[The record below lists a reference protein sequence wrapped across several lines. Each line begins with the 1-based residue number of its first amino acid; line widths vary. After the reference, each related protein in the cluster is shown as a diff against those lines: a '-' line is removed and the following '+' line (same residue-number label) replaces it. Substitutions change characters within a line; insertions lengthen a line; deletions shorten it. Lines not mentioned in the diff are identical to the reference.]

1 MPLSQENEDLK
12 KPFLHTGSWYR
23 MNNDSKKSTLYTS
36 TKAMRDAS
44 ISVFFCV
51 LVLALG
57 PIQFGFTIGYTS
69 PTQSAII
76 NDLGLS
82 VPEFSLFGSL
92 SNVGGMVGAII
103 SGQIAEYIGRK
114 GSLVIASVP
123 NIIGWLLISF
133 ANDII
138 FLYMGRLLEG
148 FGVGIMSYTVPV
160 YIADIAPQ
168 KLRGRFVSVNQLS
181 LTIGIMLAYL
191 LGIFVEWRILAVLG
205 VLPCAILMP
214 ALFFLPES
222 PRWLAKMGMKEE
234 FQIALQVLRGFDA
247 DISSEVQEITIGI
260 GLLGLQQLSGMNAIL
275 FYTNTIFQNAATLG
289 VGGVQVLA
297 TFVTFWLA
305 DKAGR
310 RLLLLVSSGAMTFSL
325 VLVAVSFYVTD
336 YVPEDSFLHVILSIL
351 AVIGVLVMVIG
362 FSLGL
367 GPIPWIIMSE
377 ILPVNIQSL
386 AGSVATLANW
396 LSSWLVTLT
405 ANMLLNWSSG
415 GTFTIYT
422 VICALAVWFIA
433 IWVPETKG
441 KTFEDI
447 QVFFK

>member
-82 VPEFSLFGSL
+82 VPE
-92 SNVGGMVGAII
+92 
-103 SGQIAEYIGRK
+103 
-114 GSLVIASVP
+114 SLVIASVP

-205 VLPCAILMP
+205 N
-214 ALFFLPES
+214 S
-222 PRWLAKMGMKEE
+222 
-234 FQIALQVLRGFDA
+234 
-247 DISSEVQEITIGI
+247 
-260 GLLGLQQLSGMNAIL
+260 
-275 FYTNTIFQNAATLG
+275 
-289 VGGVQVLA
+289 
-297 TFVTFWLA
+297 
-305 DKAGR
+305 
-310 RLLLLVSSGAMTFSL
+310 
-325 VLVAVSFYVTD
+325 
-336 YVPEDSFLHVILSIL
+336 
-351 AVIGVLVMVIG
+351 
-362 FSLGL
+362 
-367 GPIPWIIMSE
+367 
-377 ILPVNIQSL
+377 
-386 AGSVATLANW
+386 
-396 LSSWLVTLT
+396 
-405 ANMLLNWSSG
+405 
-415 GTFTIYT
+415 
-422 VICALAVWFIA
+422 
-433 IWVPETKG
+433 
-441 KTFEDI
+441 
-447 QVFFK
+447 